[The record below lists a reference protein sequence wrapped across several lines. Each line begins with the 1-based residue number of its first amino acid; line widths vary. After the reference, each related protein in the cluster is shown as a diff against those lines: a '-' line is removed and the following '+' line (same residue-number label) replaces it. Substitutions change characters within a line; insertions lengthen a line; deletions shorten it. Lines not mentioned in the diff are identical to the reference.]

1 MSNVIVEK
9 ITDICSSKE
18 LVLKEFE
25 QKTIIVFNNGTNEC
39 SFSLN
44 AKLEKGAILN
54 IYNVATTDKNA
65 SINETIDLLD
75 AEATCNIL
83 NVLLVGKNGKLD
95 SNIMINH
102 LYYDLTDKIFPIGGK

>member
-25 QKTIIVFNNGTNEC
+25 QKTIIVFNNGINEC

-54 IYNVATTDKNA
+54 I
-65 SINETIDLLD
+65 
-75 AEATCNIL
+75 
-83 NVLLVGKNGKLD
+83 
-95 SNIMINH
+95 
-102 LYYDLTDKIFPIGGK
+102 